1 MFGWSAKT
9 WGYPAGGGWGNLYDV
24 NQPLTGFNLTSTL
37 GEETVTGDI
46 NAGWGRLTWGA
57 NGWGVQGTLLLSGIQ
72 MSANIGS
79 VSIDNQIN
87 IGWGSDTWGYE
98 TWGAS
103 GLLVPLTGVFASFD
117 IGALG
122 AEGNAS
128 TGELT
133 GEEMTVTQG
142 DEEAYINFTAEVT
155 GQPMTMT
162 LQYC

>member
-1 MFGWSAKT
+1 MEFS
-9 WGYPAGGGWGNLYDV
+9 L
-24 NQPLTGFNLTSTL
+24 
-37 GEETVTGDI
+37 
-46 NAGWGRLTWGA
+46 
-57 NGWGVQGTLLLSGIQ
+57 
-72 MSANIGS
+72 SANLGS

-103 GLLVPLTGVFASFD
+103 GLIVAPTGIEATFTYWYIRCRQVD
-117 IGALG
+117 
-122 AEGNAS
+122 AS

-133 GEEMTVTQG
+133 GEAMTITQG

-162 LQYC
+162 LQYSEVVINAIGFGLTMQEGDETADS